1 MLRDGSGQGRILV
14 SDKEDGRTNCKMEG
28 KEGGMAW
35 CWKTVRVRRGWNHIA
50 EGIAEE
56 LRFKGLGILCL
67 FWFCLFLIFIY
78 LCSRAWSK
86 LQHTGSLVVA
96 FGHLVP

>member
-1 MLRDGSGQGRILV
+1 MLRDGPGQGRILV
-14 SDKEDGRTNCKMEG
+14 SDKEDGRMNCKMEG
-28 KEGGMAW
+28 KEGDVAC
-35 CWKTVRVRRGWNHIA
+35 CWKIVRVRRGWNHVA

-78 LCSRAWSK
+78 LCSYAWSK

-96 FGHLVP
+96 SGHLVP